1 MPNKIAHKEASMSA
15 ERSSSPSSR
24 RSPPLSRL
32 SRLGLALSLM
42 LGAVGVAQAQS
53 LQELYEAARGY
64 DASYL
69 AARSLAESVQYRV
82 EQSRALLR
90 PSASLSGGV
99 SRINSEGTAPTSNT
113 NGSQIGVTAAYPLFN
128 RANSVTVEQA
138 VKQLDLAK
146 AQLDSA
152 EPGPDRAHQPGLLR
166 RAGGAGHA
174 DTTRT
179 KKAAVA
185 EQLASAKRNFEVGTS
200 TITDT
205 REAQARYDLVI
216 AQEIAAEN
224 DLRVKRIALDT
235 LVGRTNVSP
244 SRCWCR

>member
-152 EPGPDRAHQPGLLR
+152 EQDLIVRVAQAYFDVLAARTRSTPRAPARPPSPSSWPRPSATSRSAPPPSPTRAKPR
-166 RAGGAGHA
+166 RATTWPPRRRSPPRTTCASSACARPAGGPH
-174 DTTRT
+174 RRQP
-179 KKAAVA
+179 KP
-185 EQLASAKRNFEVGTS
+185 L
-200 TITDT
+200 
-205 REAQARYDLVI
+205 
-216 AQEIAAEN
+216 
-224 DLRVKRIALDT
+224 
-235 LVGRTNVSP
+235 P
-244 SRCWCR
+244 CR